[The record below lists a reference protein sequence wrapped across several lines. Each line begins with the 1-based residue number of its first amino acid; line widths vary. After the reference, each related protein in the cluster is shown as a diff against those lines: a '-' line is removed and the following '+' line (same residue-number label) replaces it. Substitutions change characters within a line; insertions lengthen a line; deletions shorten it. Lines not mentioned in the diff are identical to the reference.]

1 MMHLSLKTRMALGV
15 TLLFLVLGTVLGYG
29 ALAYFQQKL
38 KESIFTHQMSMTA
51 SLAAD
56 LDSRLSFAQNSL
68 AAFAPK
74 LPPEV
79 IRNVDTLQRI
89 LDSKTTLHLLFD
101 TIVVFGP
108 DGRLIAE
115 SPYLPARRGLDF
127 SYREY
132 FKKSVATGKPQ
143 ISNVYPSTAR
153 PGHPA
158 VMLTCPL
165 FDARGNLAA
174 ILAGN
179 IDLQG
184 NSFLAKLGV
193 MRIGKGGYV
202 TVFDGNRKRLM
213 HPDRRRIMERV
224 PAGVNTLFDRAA
236 AGFEGSGETVSA
248 DGVAVLSSYK
258 RLRTV
263 DWLMGISYPLDEAY
277 ASLYRA
283 RAYFAGSLAAGLILI
298 LLLTWHA
305 MQRLTAPLS
314 RLTGHVEAFAA
325 DPEGQ
330 VPVPV
335 ESRDELGVLAAS
347 FNAMMEKLRDKQE
360 SLRQVAKRAEDERAR
375 FEAIIGALG
384 EGLSIQ
390 DRNYRIL
397 VQNDVHRRLS
407 GGDHVGEYCY
417 QAYRN
422 RDQVC
427 DDCVVA
433 LCFADGKPHTR
444 VYENLPGHPGKYL
457 EFNVTPLRD
466 AGGEIVACIEL
477 VRDITERMRAE
488 ERIRTLNADL
498 ERRVAE
504 RTEELNH
511 SVREMETFCYT
522 VSHDLRTPLRGING
536 FSAILQQEY
545 ADRLDEEGKE
555 YLRRIA
561 GAANRMAEL
570 IDDLLELSRV
580 NRDELRLVPVDLAP
594 MAREIAA
601 ELMGSNRER
610 QVEFVIEPELR
621 ATGDPSLLGAA
632 LSNLM
637 HNAWKFS
644 ARNPAAR
651 IEVGSRQEWEER
663 VFFVRDNGVGFDMAY
678 GDKLFLPF
686 HRLHAA
692 EGFEGTGIGL
702 ATVQR
707 IIERHGGRVWA
718 EGEPGKGAVFFFT
731 LAG

>member
-15 TLLFLVLGTVLGYG
+15 TLLFLVLGTVMGYG

-51 SLAAD
+51 FLAAD
-56 LDSRLSFAQNSL
+56 LDSRISFAQNSL

-74 LPPEV
+74 LTSEV
-79 IRNVDTLQRI
+79 IRNVDILQSM

-101 TIVVFGP
+101 TIVVFAP

-115 SPYLPARRGLDF
+115 SPYLQGRRGLDF
-127 SYREY
+127 SCREY
-132 FKKSVATGKPQ
+132 FKKTVATGKSQ

-165 FDARGNLAA
+165 FDSRGNLAA

-179 IDLQG
+179 IDLRG
-184 NSFLAKLGV
+184 NNFLARLAD
-193 MRIGKGGYV
+193 MRIGGSGHV
-202 TVFDGNRKRLM
+202 TVFDGNRTRLM

-224 PAGVNTLFDRAA
+224 PVGVNTLFDRAA
-236 AGFEGSGETVSA
+236 AGLEGSGETVDM

-258 RLRTV
+258 HLHTV
-263 DWLMGISYPLDEAY
+263 NWLMGISYPLDEAY
-277 ASLYRA
+277 APLYRA
-283 RAYFAGSLAAGLILI
+283 RGYFAGALAAGL
-298 LLLTWHA
+298 LLMLVLSWYA
-305 MQRLTAPLS
+305 MRRLTAPLS
-314 RLTGHVEAFAA
+314 QLTGHVEAFAA
-325 DPEGQ
+325 DPEGRA
-330 VPVPV
+330 PVPV
-335 ESRDELGVLAAS
+335 ESRDEVGVLAAS

-360 SLRQVAKRAEDERAR
+360 SLRQAARRAEDERAR

-384 EGLSIQ
+384 EGLIIQ

-397 VQNDVHRRLS
+397 VQNEAHRRMT

-422 RDQVC
+422 RDQAC

-444 VYENLPGHPGKYL
+444 VYENLPGHSGKSL

-466 AGGEIVACIEL
+466 ADGEIVACIEL
-477 VRDITERMRAE
+477 VRDITERIQAE

-498 ERRVAE
+498 ERRVRE

-511 SVREMETFCYT
+511 SVREMETFCYM

-536 FSAILQQEY
+536 FSVILQQEY

-561 GAANRMAEL
+561 GAANRMGEL

-580 NRDELRLVPVDLAP
+580 NRDELSLVPVDLTAL
-594 MAREIAA
+594 AGEIAA
-601 ELMGSNRER
+601 DLMGSNRQR
-610 QVEFVIEPELR
+610 QVVFAIEPRLQ

-644 ARNPAAR
+644 SRNPAAR
-651 IEVGSRQEWEER
+651 IEVGSRTVGGEE
-663 VFFVRDNGVGFDMAY
+663 VFFVADNGVGFDMQYA
-678 GDKLFLPF
+678 DKLFLPF

-718 EGEPGKGAVFFFT
+718 ESEPGKGAVFFFT